1 MHILFMNVSFI
12 SVVLAPCLVSM
23 MNRSDEGADLEA

>member
-23 MNRSDEGADLEA
+23 IKSNDDTADLES